1 MTNNLKTVALLGFLS
16 ALVWWLG
23 MALFPEGGIYIGL
36 IFAVGINAVAYFFS
50 DKMAI
55 MAARA
60 KPVADNELPEVHAML
75 DRLSAHIDMPK
86 PRLYFIESPQPNAF
100 ATGRSPRKAVVAVTS
115 GIVELLNPQELEA
128 VIAHELAHVR
138 NRDILIS
145 SIAAMLAASLSIF
158 GRMALFSGGG
168 RSRQNNPMAGI
179 LSLVALLVAPLAAMV
194 IRMAISRS
202 REFEADQT
210 GALITGRPLDLA
222 SALAKIS
229 RGAAEIPMQVNPA
242 VAQLFIADPLKALNV
257 RRSMGR
263 MFSTHPPVE
272 ERIERLTNMAS
283 GFR

>member
-1 MTNNLKTVALLGFLS
+1 MF
-16 ALVWWLG
+16 
-23 MALFPEGGIYIGL
+23 
-36 IFAVGINAVAYFFS
+36 
-50 DKMAI
+50 
-55 MAARA
+55 
-60 KPVADNELPEVHAML
+60 
-75 DRLSAHIDMPK
+75 
-86 PRLYFIESPQPNAF
+86 
-100 ATGRSPRKAVVAVTS
+100 
-115 GIVELLNPQELEA
+115 
-128 VIAHELAHVR
+128 
-138 NRDILIS
+138 
-145 SIAAMLAASLSIF
+145 
-158 GRMALFSGGG
+158 
-168 RSRQNNPMAGI
+168 
-179 LSLVALLVAPLAAMV
+179 VAPLAAMV